1 MNFREAFTDDLE
13 GFLDI
18 EEFAQIHLIEG
29 SEVKAIVK
37 NVSNSKK
44 ESGYKDRNYYG
55 ISQSS
60 KLLIAKEEE
69 LFDYKNGDRIDLDGV
84 YYDVSKVDKVMGMS
98 KILLERIEW
107 W

>member
-44 ESGYKDRNYYG
+44 EGGYKGRNYYG

-60 KLLIAKEEE
+60 KLLIVKEEE

-98 KILLERIEW
+98 KILLERIE
-107 W
+107 

>member
-44 ESGYKDRNYYG
+44 EGGYKGRNYYG

-60 KLLIAKEEE
+60 KLLIAKEED

-84 YYDVSKVDKVMGMS
+84 YYNVSKVDKVMGMN
-98 KILLERIEW
+98 KIFLERME
-107 W
+107 

>member
-37 NVSNSKK
+37 NVSNSK
-44 ESGYKDRNYYG
+44 RRW
-55 ISQSS
+55 IQRQ
-60 KLLIAKEEE
+60 KLLRNI
-69 LFDYKNGDRIDLDGV
+69 
-84 YYDVSKVDKVMGMS
+84 SKF
-98 KILLERIEW
+98 
-107 W
+107 

>member
-37 NVSNSKK
+37 SVSNSKK
-44 ESGYKDRNYYG
+44 ESGN
-55 ISQSS
+55 
-60 KLLIAKEEE
+60 
-69 LFDYKNGDRIDLDGV
+69 
-84 YYDVSKVDKVMGMS
+84 
-98 KILLERIEW
+98 
-107 W
+107 

>member
-44 ESGYKDRNYYG
+44 EGGYKGRNYYG

-60 KLLIAKEEE
+60 K
-69 LFDYKNGDRIDLDGV
+69 
-84 YYDVSKVDKVMGMS
+84 
-98 KILLERIEW
+98 
-107 W
+107 

>member
-44 ESGYKDRNYYG
+44 
-55 ISQSS
+55 
-60 KLLIAKEEE
+60 
-69 LFDYKNGDRIDLDGV
+69 
-84 YYDVSKVDKVMGMS
+84 KVDTKAETTTEYLKVLS
-98 KILLERIEW
+98 CL
-107 W
+107 